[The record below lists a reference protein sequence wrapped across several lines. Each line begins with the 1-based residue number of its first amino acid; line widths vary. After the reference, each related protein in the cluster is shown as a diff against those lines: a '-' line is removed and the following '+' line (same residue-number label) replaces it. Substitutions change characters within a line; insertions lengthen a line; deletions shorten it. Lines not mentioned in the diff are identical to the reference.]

1 MPLDDYFI
9 VVLDLSTDRNKCG
22 EGPQVKVR
30 GILSLRGKRT
40 VGHYGFV
47 GKIFKKASGSVA
59 SFIFFRKA
67 TKTSHNFR

>member
-1 MPLDDYFI
+1 MRSEEHSVPLDDYFI

-22 EGPQVKVR
+22 EGPQVRVR

-47 GKIFKKASGSVA
+47 GKVFKKASVSMA
-59 SFIFFRKA
+59 SFTF
-67 TKTSHNFR
+67 